1 MSWVC
6 AYLMPNLQVKDIDKN
21 LYTELK
27 NVARR
32 ENRSVTQEVIHILS
46 RYVANPQIFDQNPT
60 REFLALSGAFEDT
73 RSSDEIVAEIRK
85 SRKNSERFKDSH
97 GIFDWFRHFDI

>member
-1 MSWVC
+1 
-6 AYLMPNLQVKDIDKN
+6 MPNLQVKDIGEN

-32 ENRSVTQEVIHILS
+32 ENRSLSQEVIHILS

-73 RSSDEIVAEIRK
+73 RSPDEIVAEIRK
-85 SRKNSERFKDSH
+85 SRKNSDRFNNSH
-97 GIFDWFRHFDI
+97 GIFD